1 MAGDLHPFHDK
12 EMQGEE
18 GDLYIPKCS
27 LRNLFAVKTILSC
40 SVCRAVLNTESAI
53 SHVRLPSRKNDPD
66 QISNLK
72 INTNQI

>member
-1 MAGDLHPFHDK
+1 MTRRCR
-12 EMQGEE
+12 EE
-18 GDLYIPKCS
+18 REISIFL
-27 LRNLFAVKTILSC
+27 NALFAVKTILSC